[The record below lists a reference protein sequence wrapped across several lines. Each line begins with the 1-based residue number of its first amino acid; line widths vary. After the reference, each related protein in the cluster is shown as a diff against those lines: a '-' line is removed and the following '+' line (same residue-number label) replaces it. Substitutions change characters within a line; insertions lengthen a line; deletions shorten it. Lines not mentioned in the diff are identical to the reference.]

1 MRTANSPETG
11 RPLTSTENRTDA
23 SRPDDATLRAIEETA
38 VHAATEA
45 GKFVAERF
53 GGPMEVMQK
62 AQREGVDIVTD
73 VDKASQQLIAGIIEK
88 QFPEHMVLG
97 EEDPPKPEDELP
109 AKDFVWAI
117 DPIDGTKNFVNGS
130 TMHAVS
136 VGVLYKGEPVVG
148 ALWTPWPGEKGYTL
162 THARTGGGAWM
173 EDQRLRITLDGD
185 DPKPKPGR
193 LAAIPGSFGMYEQK
207 KPLRGNTGET
217 RITGSTCY
225 EMLMVATGSMQYALS
240 GFANVWDYAS
250 GLIII
255 REAGGMCMTATRE
268 GWQEFTGWGHMFN
281 GDAETS
287 RRIRGWKGAV
297 LSSTPPMAR
306 FISENLSIRRPN
318 LFQRAWKSVTG

>member
-1 MRTANSPETG
+1 MTNSD
-11 RPLTSTENRTDA
+11 SQMHSDA
-23 SRPDDATLRAIEETA
+23 PDAVLLKAIEETA
-38 VHAATEA
+38 ITAATEA

-62 AQREGVDIVTD
+62 AEKEGADLVTD
-73 VDKASQQLIAGIIEK
+73 VDKASQKLIAEIIESK
-88 QFPEHMVLG
+88 FPEHMVLG

-130 TMHAVS
+130 PMHAVS
-136 VGVLYKGEPVVG
+136 VGVLYKGEPVAG
-148 ALWTPWPGEKGYTL
+148 AMWTPWPGEKGYTL
-162 THARTGGGAWM
+162 THARSGGGTWM
-173 EDQRLRITLDGD
+173 DGKQLKIERPKD
-185 DPKPKPGR
+185 NPKPRAGR

-207 KPLRGNTGET
+207 KPLRGNIGET

-255 REAGGMCMTATRE
+255 REAGGKCVTPTQD
-268 GWQEFTGWGHMFN
+268 GWQEITGWGHMFN

-287 RRIRGWKGAV
+287 RKMRGWKGAV
-297 LSSTPPMAR
+297 LSSTPPMAE

-318 LFQRAWKSVTG
+318 LFQRAWKSVKG